1 MSTAYDWITVMIF
14 AALVTRF
21 LASSAA
27 AEDREDSL
35 WHYLLA
41 SGGCAA
47 ANWLGNEGH
56 HAAAIALIVVSL
68 AYIYWFILR
77 PAGTPPSH

>member
-1 MSTAYDWITVMIF
+1 MSTAYDWVTVMIF

-41 SGGCAA
+41 SVGCAV
-47 ANWLGNEGH
+47 ANWLGNEGR
-56 HAAAIALIVVSL
+56 HAAAIGLIIASL

-77 PAGTPPSH
+77 RAGTPPSH